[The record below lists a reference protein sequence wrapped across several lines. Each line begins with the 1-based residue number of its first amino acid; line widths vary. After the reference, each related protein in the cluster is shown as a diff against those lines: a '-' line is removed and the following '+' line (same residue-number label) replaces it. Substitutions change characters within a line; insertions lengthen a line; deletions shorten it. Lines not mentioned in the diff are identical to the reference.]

1 MAQGAALK
9 AKDHFPGLMKIYK
22 YMSETVI
29 RIIPLDW
36 KKNRTQKPNGKDK
49 ISHKQDE
56 KRYVRGRIHIKFS
69 RLELNNEI
77 PVS

>member
-36 KKNRTQKPNGKDK
+36 QKKIEYKNRMEKTKFPISKMRKDMYGVE
-49 ISHKQDE
+49 ST
-56 KRYVRGRIHIKFS
+56 
-69 RLELNNEI
+69 
-77 PVS
+77 

>member
-36 KKNRTQKPNGKDK
+36 QKK
-49 ISHKQDE
+49 IEHKTE
-56 KRYVRGRIHIKFS
+56 WKRQNF
-69 RLELNNEI
+69 L
-77 PVS
+77 